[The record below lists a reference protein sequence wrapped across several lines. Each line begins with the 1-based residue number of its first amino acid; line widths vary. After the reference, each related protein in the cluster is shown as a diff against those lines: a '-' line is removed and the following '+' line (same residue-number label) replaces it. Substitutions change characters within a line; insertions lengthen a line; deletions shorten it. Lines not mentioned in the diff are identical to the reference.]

1 MAAIFSKVAPLI
13 IAAEGGE
20 SKSRADYGGET
31 KYGISKQEYPN
42 EDIKNLTP
50 ERALAI
56 LEADYWQPYH
66 LSEISDQTIANQCFF
81 LFVNM
86 NPEHAAQIIQA
97 AVNGVGRTIIAVKVD
112 GIMGAATVEAINSL
126 VPYWLSDR
134 LRVESCRYYLK
145 RVDQDRSQEEN
156 FVGWIRRV
164 VGDRV

>member
-1 MAAIFSKVAPLI
+1 MAAIFTKVAPLI

-20 SKSRADYGGET
+20 SKSPTDYGGET
-31 KYGISKQEYPN
+31 KYGISEEQYPD

-56 LEADYWQPYH
+56 LEADYWEPYH
-66 LSEISDQTIANQCFF
+66 LSDILDQTVANQCFF

-86 NPEHAAQIIQA
+86 NPEKATKIIQT
-97 AVNGVGRTIIAVKVD
+97 AVNGVGRAIIFVKVD
-112 GIMGAATVEAINSL
+112 GVMGPVTIQAVNSL
-126 VPYWLSDR
+126 APYWLSDR

-145 RVDQDRSQEEN
+145 RVDQDRSQEAN
-156 FVGWIRRV
+156 FIGWIRRV